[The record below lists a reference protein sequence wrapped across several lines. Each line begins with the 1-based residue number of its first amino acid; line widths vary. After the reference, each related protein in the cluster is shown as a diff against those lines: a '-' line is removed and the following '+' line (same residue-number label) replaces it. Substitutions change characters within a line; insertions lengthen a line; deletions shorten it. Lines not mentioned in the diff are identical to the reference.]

1 MDLLTTTGHQED
13 VSVRAV
19 AQLVG
24 VTAPSIYMHFK
35 DKDELLDAVCA
46 EHFAALG
53 RAMQEEAAATTDPL
67 ARLLAQGRGYV
78 RFALAQPEHYRL
90 STMISRKP
98 GTVDE
103 MIQDTCFQQLLATV
117 DKCTEAGI
125 FPRSAGST
133 VDVSFRLWAAVHGVA
148 SLLVTKPWL
157 PWGDVDDLVEQVLRA
172 AVIGNAVGGQPGRLA
187 ELQDLGPALAPLWA
201 KRSGS

>member
-1 MDLLTTTGHQED
+1 M
-13 VSVRAV
+13 RAV

-46 EHFAALG
+46 EHSPPWAG
-53 RAMQEEAAATTDPL
+53 PWRRKRRRTTDPL
-67 ARLLAQGRGYV
+67 ERLLAQGRAYV

-98 GTVDE
+98 GSVDE

-117 DKCTEAGI
+117 EKCTEAGI
-125 FPRSAGST
+125 FPESPGST
-133 VDVSFRLWAAVHGVA
+133 VDVGFRLWAAVHGVA

-172 AVIGNAVGGQPGRLA
+172 AVIGNAVGGRPERLA
-187 ELQDLGPALAPLWA
+187 ELQDLGAALEPLWA